1 MCPLPIGRCSTTLRG
16 PAARVISGGYKA
28 QGFINASRRHMIRS
42 VGPKMAKKIKLA
54 CVDRRN
60 VFLDQLF
67 TLITNPVLKV
77 LGHK

>member
-1 MCPLPIGRCSTTLRG
+1 MHTMTHVRMNGRSKYDRN
-16 PAARVISGGYKA
+16 
-28 QGFINASRRHMIRS
+28 F
-42 VGPKMAKKIKLA
+42 KIA

-77 LGHK
+77 LGHKAPVHKQPTRGIS